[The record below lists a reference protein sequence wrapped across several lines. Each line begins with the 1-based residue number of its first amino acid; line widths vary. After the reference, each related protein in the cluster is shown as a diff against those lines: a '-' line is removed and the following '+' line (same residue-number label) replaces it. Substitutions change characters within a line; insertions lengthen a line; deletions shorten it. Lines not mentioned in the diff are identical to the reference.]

1 MNADVVEEV
10 LQAILVDAHIDQ
22 LLGEGLLPLS
32 EEVWAHWLLSI
43 ERSLL
48 GKSMLDLSL
57 ALLACSVGHK
67 ILSLHVSQ
75 KLSWNLLESLLG

>member
-32 EEVWAHWLLSI
+32 EEVRAHWLLSI
-43 ERSLL
+43 E
-48 GKSMLDLSL
+48 
-57 ALLACSVGHK
+57 
-67 ILSLHVSQ
+67 
-75 KLSWNLLESLLG
+75 